1 LPIMCSASCW
11 FSEKRTGRIET
22 WSAKSLY
29 DFGAPEEQRVRN
41 RRAEEGKWDFRFPGE
56 SQMVKYTTFEFEEHG
71 DERGILI
78 SLEEN
83 RNIPFDIRRCYF
95 MYNTQPGIS
104 RGFHAHK
111 TLRQVLVC
119 VRGSCRI
126 LLDDGKEK
134 ASVLL
139 DRPNKGLY
147 ITSNLWRVMTDFSE
161 DAVLMV
167 LADQLYDESDYIRD
181 YDAFLAY
188 LRDNGEK
195 KPDQESILPEEN
207 K

>member
-1 LPIMCSASCW
+1 MQI
-11 FSEKRTGRIET
+11 
-22 WSAKSLY
+22 
-29 DFGAPEEQRVRN
+29 V
-41 RRAEEGKWDFRFPGE
+41 
-56 SQMVKYTTFEFEEHG
+56 TFDFEEHG

-83 RNIPFDIRRCYF
+83 LNIPFKIRRCYF
-95 MYNTQPGIS
+95 MYNLLPGVR

-119 VRGSCRI
+119 VRGSCKI
-126 LLDDGKEK
+126 LLDDGAEK
-134 ASVLL
+134 AVVPL

-147 ITSNLWRVMTDFSE
+147 IASDTWREMFDFSE

-181 YDAFLAY
+181 YDAFLKHIGKKT
-188 LRDNGEK
+188 GEGK
-195 KPDQESILPEEN
+195 QA
-207 K
+207 